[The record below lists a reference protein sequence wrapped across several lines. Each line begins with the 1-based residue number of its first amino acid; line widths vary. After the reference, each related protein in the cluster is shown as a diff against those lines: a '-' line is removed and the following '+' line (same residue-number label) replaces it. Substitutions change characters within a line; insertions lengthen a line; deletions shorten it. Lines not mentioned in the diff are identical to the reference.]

1 MIYKVTAKEDGQ
13 GYLKVVGFERVEESP
28 VQLCDFGTEALFID
42 SEDHTN
48 NMTLRINCVECSD
61 FMTVDGNLEVY
72 MAFDEELPAE
82 MDVAFEK
89 GQLFLSE
96 L

>member
-1 MIYKVTAKEDGQ
+1 MIYKVKAKEDEQ

-28 VQLCDFGTEALFID
+28 VELCDLGTEALFID
-42 SEDHTN
+42 TEDHTHISLSISA
-48 NMTLRINCVECSD
+48 TGCSD
-61 FMTVDGNLEVY
+61 FMTVDGKLEAY
-72 MAFDEELPAE
+72 MSFDEELPAE
-82 MDVAFEK
+82 MNVAFEK